1 MEMDLI
7 VTVEEHNIIGGLG
20 SAVCETLADACP
32 VPIVRVGI
40 NDVFGETGPH
50 EALLD
55 RLGLGVQ
62 EIVHAAKA
70 VFENARR

>member
-20 SAVCETLADACP
+20 SAVCEVLADVCP
-32 VPIVRVGI
+32 VSIVRVGI

-62 EIVHAAKA
+62 DIVSAAKCGSQ
-70 VFENARR
+70 RWRK